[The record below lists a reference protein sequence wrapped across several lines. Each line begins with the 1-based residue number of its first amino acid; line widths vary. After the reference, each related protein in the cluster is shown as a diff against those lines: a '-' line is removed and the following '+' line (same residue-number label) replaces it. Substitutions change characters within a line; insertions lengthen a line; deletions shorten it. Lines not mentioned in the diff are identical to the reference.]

1 MKTADAAIRTVLL
14 LSPEVALL
22 VGTKVYPIM
31 APSSTAM
38 PFITYRRGGIQR
50 QQTLQNP
57 AGVPRVSFDVQVYAL
72 TYEEARG
79 VADAVRQTLDGYA
92 GTIDNTVIHQA
103 SLENEADDFVALAG
117 ADMPPAYQITLT
129 YDVWWQESQ

>member
-1 MKTADAAIRTVLL
+1 MKSADNAIRTVLM
-14 LSPEVALL
+14 LSPDVAML
-22 VGTKVYPIM
+22 VGTKIHPVM
-31 APSSTAM
+31 ASSSTAL

-57 AGVPRVSFDVQVYAL
+57 AGVPRVSYEVQVYAA
-72 TYEEARG
+72 TYEAART

-92 GTIDNTVIHQA
+92 GTIDNTVIHQC
-103 SLENEADDFVALAG
+103 SLENEVDDFVALAG

-129 YDVWWQESQ
+129 YDVWWQET

>member
-1 MKTADAAIRTVLL
+1 MKSADTVIRTALL
-14 LSPEVALL
+14 LKPDVALL
-22 VGTKVYPIM
+22 VGTRVYPIT
-31 APSSTAM
+31 APASTAM

-72 TYEEARG
+72 TYEEARE

-92 GTIDNTVIHQA
+92 GTIDNVTIHQV
-103 SLENEADDFVALAG
+103 SLENETDDFVALAG

-129 YDVWWQESQ
+129 YDVWWQET

>member
-1 MKTADAAIRTVLL
+1 MKSADTVIRTALL
-14 LSPEVALL
+14 LKPDVALL
-22 VGTKVYPIM
+22 VGTKVYPVM
-31 APSSTAM
+31 APASTAL

-57 AGVPRVSFDVQVYAL
+57 AGVPRVTFDVQVYAA
-72 TYEEARG
+72 TYEDARE
-79 VADAVRQTLDGYA
+79 VADAVRKTLDGYA
-92 GTIDNTVIHQA
+92 GTIDNTVVDQV

-129 YDVWWQESQ
+129 YDVWWQET